1 LETGDGSVIDGEVH
15 RGAYEPAVAVNKAT
29 MALLA
34 MTALAT
40 TNLRT

>member
-1 LETGDGSVIDGEVH
+1 MAKCIGAK
-15 RGAYEPAVAVNKAT
+15 AYEPAVAVNKAT